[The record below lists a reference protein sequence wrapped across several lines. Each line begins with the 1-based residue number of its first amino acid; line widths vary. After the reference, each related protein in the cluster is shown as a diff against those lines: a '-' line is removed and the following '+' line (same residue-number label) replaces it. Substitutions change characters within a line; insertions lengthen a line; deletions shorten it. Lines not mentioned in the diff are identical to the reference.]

1 MKRFRFFRFV
11 TASTLCLCITF
22 SGCEVIQNASNTAK
36 GGAIGTGAGA
46 AVGAGVG
53 KMAGN
58 TAVGAIIGA
67 VIGGATGALIGNKM
81 DKQRKELEKIEGAK
95 VEAANNGE
103 AIKVTFESGILFA
116 TNSSTLSNASKASL
130 SKFAESLR
138 THTET
143 NVEIFGHTD
152 NTGSDAVNN
161 PLSDKRAAS
170 VRDFLVA
177 QGVSLNRLIS
187 YGKGSAEPVA
197 SNDTAAGRTQNR
209 RVEIYILAN
218 AQMIQS
224 AQEGN
229 LK

>member
-1 MKRFRFFRFV
+1 MKIVNFI
-11 TASTLCLCITF
+11 TAGILSICLIF
-22 SGCEVIQNASNTAK
+22 SGCEMIRNTNSTVK

-53 KMAGN
+53 KLAGN
-58 TAVGAIIGA
+58 TGVGAIIGA

-95 VEAANNGE
+95 VETANNGE

-116 TNSSTLSNASKASL
+116 TNSSTLGNASKISL
-130 SKFAESLR
+130 LKFAESLK
-138 THTET
+138 THTDT

-152 NTGSDAVNN
+152 ITGSDAVNI
-161 PLSDKRAAS
+161 PLSQQRAAS
-170 VRDFLVA
+170 VQSYLIA
-177 QGVSLNRLIS
+177 QGVSSNRLIS
-187 YGKGSAEPVA
+187 YGKGSYEPIA
-197 SNDTAAGRTQNR
+197 SNDTSTGRAQNR

-218 AQMIQS
+218 AQMIQN

>member
-1 MKRFRFFRFV
+1 MKILNFI
-11 TASTLCLCITF
+11 TAGILCMCLLF
-22 SGCEVIQNASNTAK
+22 SGCEAIQNTSSTVK

-53 KMAGN
+53 KIAGN
-58 TAVGAIIGA
+58 TGVGAIIGA
-67 VIGGATGALIGNKM
+67 VIGGATGALIGHKM

-130 SKFAESLR
+130 TRFAESLK
-138 THTET
+138 TNADT

-152 NTGSDAVNN
+152 ITGSDAINI
-161 PLSDKRAAS
+161 PLSQQRAAS
-170 VRDFLVA
+170 VQVYLIS
-177 QGVSLNRLIS
+177 QGINSGRLIS
-187 YGKGSAEPVA
+187 YGKGSAEPIA
-197 SNDTAAGRTQNR
+197 SNDTPTGRAQNR

-218 AQMIQS
+218 AQMIQA

>member
-1 MKRFRFFRFV
+1 MKIVNFM
-11 TASTLCLCITF
+11 TAGILSICLLF
-22 SGCEVIQNASNTAK
+22 SGCETIRNTNSTVK

-53 KMAGN
+53 KLAGN

-95 VEAANNGE
+95 VEVANGGE

-116 TNSSTLSNASKASL
+116 TNSSTLSSVSKASL
-130 SKFAESLR
+130 LKFAESLKQ
-138 THTET
+138 HTDT

-152 NTGSDAVNN
+152 ITGSDAVNI
-161 PLSDKRAAS
+161 PLSQQRAAS
-170 VRDFLVA
+170 VQSYLIA
-177 QGVSLNRLIS
+177 QGVSSNRLIS
-187 YGKGSAEPVA
+187 YGKGSAEPIA
-197 SNDTAAGRTQNR
+197 SNDNSAGRAQNR
-209 RVEIYILAN
+209 RVEIFILAN
-218 AQMIQS
+218 AQMIQD
-224 AQEGN
+224 AEQGK

>member
-1 MKRFRFFRFV
+1 MKFLNFI
-11 TASTLCLCITF
+11 TAGTLCMCLTF
-22 SGCEVIQNASNTAK
+22 SGCEAIKNTSSAVK
-36 GGAIGTGAGA
+36 GGASGTGAGA

-53 KMAGN
+53 KLAGN
-58 TAVGAIIGA
+58 TGVGAIIGA

-95 VEAANNGE
+95 VETANEGE

-130 SKFAESLR
+130 AKFAESLK
-138 THTET
+138 TNSDT

-152 NTGSDAVNN
+152 NTGNDAINI
-161 PLSDKRAAS
+161 PLSQQRAAAVQS
-170 VRDFLVA
+170 YLIM
-177 QGVSLNRLIS
+177 QGVNSGRLIS
-187 YGKGSAEPVA
+187 HGKGSIEPVA
-197 SNDTAAGRTQNR
+197 PNNSTAGRAQNR

-224 AQEGN
+224 AQEGR
-229 LK
+229 LQ

>member
-1 MKRFRFFRFV
+1 MKVLNFI
-11 TASTLCLCITF
+11 TAGILCICLTF
-22 SGCEVIQNASNTAK
+22 SGCEAIKNTSSAVK

-53 KMAGN
+53 KLAGN

-67 VIGGATGALIGNKM
+67 VIGGTTGALIGNKM

-103 AIKVTFESGILFA
+103 AIKITFESGILFA
-116 TNSSTLSNASKASL
+116 TNSSTLNSASKVSL
-130 SKFAESLR
+130 TKFAESLR
-138 THTET
+138 ANSDT

-152 NTGSDAVNN
+152 ITGSDAVNI
-161 PLSDKRAAS
+161 PLSQQRAAS
-170 VRDFLVA
+170 VQSYLIS
-177 QGVSLNRLIS
+177 QGVNSGRLIS

-197 SNDTAAGRTQNR
+197 SNDSASGRAQNR
-209 RVEIYILAN
+209 RVEVYILAN

-224 AQEGN
+224 AQEGR